1 MRRPYSVL
9 LPVGFTV
16 PPPLPETR
24 CALAAPFR
32 PCLAEAAAVCFLWHC
47 PWGHPRR
54 ALPGTVTLW
63 SPDFPPARAK
73 HEAGGRPALW
83 LSLHSPIPMF
93 GKQDIDA
100 LHEPSLCHQYIL
112 NMMFKTSI

>member
-54 ALPGTVTLW
+54 ALPGTVTLR
-63 SPDFPPARAK
+63 SPDFPPARASTK
-73 HEAGGRPALW
+73 PAAARPSGA
-83 LSLHSPIPMF
+83 
-93 GKQDIDA
+93 A
-100 LHEPSLCHQYIL
+100 YIAQFQCSASRTL
-112 NMMFKTSI
+112 ACRINIIIHVKNIEYDV